1 MAMIDLKLLKEEAE
15 RLGVELDE
23 TALNNFDA
31 FAEML
36 VDWNSRINL
45 TAITDP
51 LGIVYKHFA
60 DSLTAFAAV
69 DVPQGAGFI
78 DVGTGGGFPGIPL
91 LIARPDLHGV
101 MLDSTKKKL
110 MFVDYAVNKLGLID
124 HGRTLHMRAEE
135 AGIKVQLRNRFDFS
149 FSRAVA
155 NLRDLSEYCLPLTK
169 VGGTFVALKG
179 AKAQEEIDEAKEA
192 IKILGGEIADV
203 KQIFLSDMG
212 ERNIVVIKK
221 VSPTLPKYPRASAK
235 IAKEPLGMPKK

>member
-51 LGIVYKHFA
+51 MGIVYKHFA

-78 DVGTGGGFPGIPL
+78 DIGTGGGFPGIPL

-110 MFVDYAVNKLGLID
+110 MFVEYAINKLGLID

-221 VSPTLPKYPRASAK
+221 SSPTPPKYPRASAK

>member
-1 MAMIDLKLLKEEAE
+1 MSAIDYLKKHTEEYGIDLNDDLANKLEIYARHLKE
-15 RLGVELDE
+15 
-23 TALNNFDA
+23 
-31 FAEML
+31 
-36 VDWNSRINL
+36 WNEKINL
-45 TAITDP
+45 TAITDDE
-51 LGIVYKHFA
+51 GIAVKHFLDCLLVCKYA
-60 DSLTAFAAV
+60 DFKSG
-69 DVPQGAGFI
+69 DKII
-78 DVGTGGGFPGIPL
+78 DVGTGAGFPGL
-91 LIARPDLHGV
+91 VIAAANPDVQVTL
-101 MLDSTKKKL
+101 LDSTGKKL
-110 MFVDYAVNKLGLID
+110 KAVADMAQAMGVNNAQVV
-124 HGRTLHMRAEE
+124 HMRAEE

-221 VSPTLPKYPRASAK
+221 VSPTPPKYPRASAK